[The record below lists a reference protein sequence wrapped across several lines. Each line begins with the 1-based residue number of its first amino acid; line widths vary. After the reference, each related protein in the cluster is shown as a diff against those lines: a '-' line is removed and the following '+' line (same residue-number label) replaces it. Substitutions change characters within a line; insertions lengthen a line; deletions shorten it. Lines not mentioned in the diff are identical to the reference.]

1 MLTITQTAADAM
13 ETIFAAAPEVPDTA
27 GMRITHDVGTD
38 GRPSF
43 RLAVVERPEESD
55 EVVDAENVSVFL
67 ESGTSALLDD
77 KILDARVEGDK
88 IGFTLDEQ
96 Q

>member
-1 MLTITQTAADAM
+1 MLTITQNAADAM
-13 ETIFAAAPEVPDTA
+13 ETIFSAAPEVPDTA
-27 GMRITHDVGTD
+27 GMRITHDVGED
-38 GRPSF
+38 GRPAF
-43 RLAVVERPEESD
+43 RLAVVERPEASD
-55 EVVDAENVSVFL
+55 QVVDAENVSVYL
-67 ESGTSALLDD
+67 ESATSPLLDD